1 MSVNY
6 DELIHPVQEPTTY
19 MPSVYC
25 NTPEMHARDLP
36 GMVSV
41 NLREL
46 FPSLPEPCYTRD
58 GDDLTV
64 IAKKTREALEHVDM
78 SDITPETSV
87 NIVCAEHG
95 FCLCGGKPY
104 IEMSSPATNW

>member
-46 FPSLPEPCYTRD
+46 SPSLPEPCYTRD

-64 IAKKTREALEHVDM
+64 IAKR
-78 SDITPETSV
+78 
-87 NIVCAEHG
+87 
-95 FCLCGGKPY
+95 
-104 IEMSSPATNW
+104 PARPLSTWT

>member
-46 FPSLPEPCYTRD
+46 FPQPPRALLHEGRRRPHRD
-58 GDDLTV
+58 RQEDPRG
-64 IAKKTREALEHVDM
+64 
-78 SDITPETSV
+78 P
-87 NIVCAEHG
+87 
-95 FCLCGGKPY
+95 
-104 IEMSSPATNW
+104 